1 MFTAI
6 YALMFAAMGA
16 GNNAHFMPDAAAA
29 KNAAANLFL
38 ILDTEDED
46 QLQIREESKMLKEGI
61 NGDIEFKEI
70 RFKYESRNEELFNG
84 LCLQVKEGSKVAMVG
99 ASGCGKS
106 TIMQMLLRFYA
117 PTKGSISING
127 ISIKDFDI
135 HYLRKSFGVV
145 SQEPALFAGS
155 FKDNI
160 KYNLE

>member
-1 MFTAI
+1 MKDLNKKIAVVTG
-6 YALMFAAMGA
+6 GA
-16 GNNAHFMPDAAAA
+16 GGIG
-29 KNAAANLFL
+29 KS
-38 ILDTEDED
+38 IVR
-46 QLQIREESKMLKEGI
+46 QLL
-61 NGDIEFKEI
+61 
-70 RFKYESRNEELFNG
+70 
-84 LCLQVKEGSKVAMVG
+84 KEGSKVAMVG